1 MDSAFF
7 SVPGVFSGTFL
18 FGRQLMTVAAAAYK
32 KRLNIRPYLFVLP
45 ALVLAVL
52 FVYYPFA
59 KTFLEAFSLVNAQ
72 GDLLGYT
79 GLYNFRY
86 LFGRRQFLSALGN
99 TLLLTGINV
108 PVTVIVSLSLAALAT
123 KKSRVSPLIETL
135 FSIPMAVSMATAALV
150 FKLMFNPTV
159 GIVNRILGTEAGWFE
174 DKGMALY
181 TMLLLTVWMGIG
193 FNFLLFLSALR
204 SVPEDRMGAA
214 RVDGANE
221 WQVLWHVRLPAVM
234 PTTVYVCASN
244 AILALMTSGPVM
256 IITQGGPSRATTT
269 LIYMMYT
276 SGYASG
282 NDALAACVSLVAF
295 VLAFLFTWLILFLD
309 REKVRDL

>member
-1 MDSAFF
+1 MTAAVPARERRF
-7 SVPGVFSGTFL
+7 SVT
-18 FGRQLMTVAAAAYK
+18 
-32 KRLNIRPYLFVLP
+32 PYLFLLP
-45 ALVLAVL
+45 ALCLAAL

-59 KTFLEAFSLVNAQ
+59 KTFAEAFSLVNAQ
-72 GDLLGYT
+72 GEILSYA

-99 TLLLTGINV
+99 TLLLTAINV
-108 PVTVIVSLSLAALAT
+108 PVTVALSLTLAALAT
-123 KKSRVSPLIETL
+123 KKRRISPFIETL
-135 FSIPMAVSMATAALV
+135 FSLPMAVSMATAALV

-159 GIVNRILGTEAGWFE
+159 GIVNRLLGTQAGWFE
-174 DKGMALY
+174 DKGTALY
-181 TMLLLTVWMGIG
+181 TMLILTVWMGIG
-193 FNFLLFLSALR
+193 FNFLLFLSAMR
-204 SVPEDRMGAA
+204 SVPDERMGAA

-221 WQVLWHVRLPAVM
+221 WQVLWHIRLPAVM

-295 VLAFLFTWLILFLD
+295 ALTFAFTWLILFLD
-309 REKVRDL
+309 REKVQDL